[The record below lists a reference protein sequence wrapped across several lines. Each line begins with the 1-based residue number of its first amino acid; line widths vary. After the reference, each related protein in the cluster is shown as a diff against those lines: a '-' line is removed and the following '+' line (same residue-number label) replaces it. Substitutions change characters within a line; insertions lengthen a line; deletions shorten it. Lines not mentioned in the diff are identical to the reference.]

1 MNGTAKI
8 PWTWD
13 LQGLSWIEVGQDEGW
28 GGEMG
33 PIVIYREDKSHA
45 LTMTTMSLAA
55 FGLAVCTVFA
65 VILILGAPLWLV
77 LPFAAGCLVGGI
89 PAIARL
95 SNRNQEASVKAE
107 RQTPE
112 RSFIVPLA
120 SPPPP
125 RNFEGRTT
133 ELKKIRDL
141 VGSWSE
147 DRPAIVNITGLP
159 GLGKTALAA
168 QFAYLHQD
176 LFPDGQLFAS
186 LDNTADCD
194 SLTQQTLNRFL
205 AALQIVGQQTAESSA
220 DQSRKYAMLTSKLK
234 LLVIIDDASDPE
246 CVRKLLP
253 SGARCTVIVTSRNPL
268 RELHPDLPLPLS
280 PLAENE
286 AVRLLESAVG
296 KDRVQ
301 AHSQAARRLV
311 SAGHPRTIQLAASVL
326 SNRPYWSL
334 DQVLTQKA
342 GRTELATPQD
352 ALAQEL
358 YLTIELLSNEE
369 RDALPYIALLDEPAF
384 ESWELAALLRISELN
399 ALRLFEHLSL
409 TGVIKRVSVGRAG
422 VVEFIVDDYIWQ
434 YLRRRMARKVPPDEQ
449 AARRRE
455 LAAERK
461 ARSRRRDTMVRLNE
475 TIQELKDAGRLAE
488 ALEASRDA
496 VAAADDSGDG
506 YTQALALATLADLH
520 AAIGNI
526 NEAYELADAACRV
539 RDIPAPA
546 RALRCLGRVARR
558 NGELDD
564 SAKKLAEALTV
575 ARQSGDTAEQVR
587 ILVETT
593 LTLAQTDSPAS
604 GVAAADKA
612 LALCR
617 DDPRLSA
624 STVGAS
630 LLAGASFA
638 RSSALLACGHAH
650 DAGECLAEAV
660 RRASEKQ
667 ALWLAWMA
675 CLRGRLAMELGEE
688 RAAVAACTEAIER
701 FSAMSLRYGD
711 GSSRLL
717 LSRIYADADSDRLD
731 EAIALASDAVDT
743 FQNCGDRAAEDEAKR
758 LLAAYLRRRGQELSD
773 ADDLAEARRISEVL
787 GDNWDL
793 AQIQGELAAVRSGPP
808 PSNWA
813 GTLRRRR

>member
-1 MNGTAKI
+1 
-8 PWTWD
+8 
-13 LQGLSWIEVGQDEGW
+13 
-28 GGEMG
+28 MG
-33 PIVIYREDKSHA
+33 PIVICREDKSHA

-55 FGLAVCTVFA
+55 YGLVVCTVFA
-65 VILILGAPLWLV
+65 VIVILGAPLWLV

-95 SNRNQEASVKAE
+95 SNRNQEASVKAA
-107 RQTPE
+107 RPTPE

-125 RNFEGRTT
+125 RNFEGRTA

-141 VGSWSE
+141 VGSWSG

-194 SLTQQTLNRFL
+194 SLTQQTLSRFL
-205 AALQIVGQQTAESSA
+205 VALQIVGQQTAESTA
-220 DQSRKYAMLTSKLK
+220 DQSKKYAMLTSNLK

-268 RELHPDLPLPLS
+268 PELHPDLPLPLS
-280 PLAENE
+280 PLSESE
-286 AVRLLESAVG
+286 AIRLLESAVG

-301 AHSQAARRLV
+301 AHSQAARQLV
-311 SAGHPRTIQLAASVL
+311 SAGHPRAIQLAASVL

-342 GRTELATPQD
+342 GRREPATPQD

-369 RDALPYIALLDEPAF
+369 RDALPYIALLGEPAF
-384 ESWELAALLRISELN
+384 ESWELAALLGISEPN

-434 YLRRRMARKVPPDEQ
+434 YLRGKMARKVPPDEQ

-455 LAAERK
+455 LEAERK

-475 TIQELKDAGRLAE
+475 TIQELRDAGRLAE

-564 SAKKLAEALTV
+564 STKKLEEALTA

-587 ILVETT
+587 ILTETT
-593 LTLAQTDSPAS
+593 LTLAQTDSPAR
-604 GVAAADKA
+604 GVAAADEA
-612 LALCR
+612 IALCR

-638 RSSALLACGHAH
+638 RGSALLACGRAH
-650 DAGECLAEAV
+650 DAAECLAEAV
-660 RRASEKQ
+660 LRASEKQ

-675 CLRGRLAMELGEE
+675 WLRGRLAMELGDE

-743 FQNCGDRAAEDEAKR
+743 FQNCGDRAAEDAAKR

-773 ADDLAEARRISEVL
+773 PDDLAEARRISEVL
-787 GDNWDL
+787 GDDGDL

-808 PSNWA
+808 APSNWA

>member
-1 MNGTAKI
+1 
-8 PWTWD
+8 
-13 LQGLSWIEVGQDEGW
+13 
-28 GGEMG
+28 MG
-33 PIVIYREDKSHA
+33 PIVIYREDKSRA

-55 FGLAVCTVFA
+55 YGLVVCTVFA
-65 VILILGAPLWLV
+65 VILILGAPVWLV
-77 LPFAAGCLVGGI
+77 LPLAAGCLVGGI

-95 SNRNQEASVKAE
+95 SNRDREAPVKAACP
-107 RQTPE
+107 TPE

-125 RNFEGRTT
+125 RNFEGRAE

-141 VGSWSE
+141 VGSWSG
-147 DRPAIVNITGLP
+147 DRPAVVNITGLP

-168 QFAYLHQD
+168 QFAYLYQD

-186 LDNTADCD
+186 LDNMSDSD
-194 SLTQQTLNRFL
+194 SLTEHTLSRFL
-205 AALQIVGQQTAESSA
+205 VALQIVGEQAAESAA
-220 DQSRKYAMLTSKLK
+220 DQSEQYAMLTSNLK
-234 LLVIIDDASDPE
+234 LLVILDDASDPE
-246 CVRKLLP
+246 CVRNLLP
-253 SGARCTVIVTSRNPL
+253 SGAKCTVIVTSRNPL
-268 RELHPDLPLPLS
+268 RGLHPDLPLPLS
-280 PLAENE
+280 PLSESE
-286 AVRLLESAVG
+286 AIRLLESAVG
-296 KDRVQ
+296 QDRVQ
-301 AHSQAARRLV
+301 AHSQAARQLV
-311 SAGHPRTIQLAASVL
+311 SAGHPRAIQLAASVL

-342 GRTELATPQD
+342 SRTEPATPQD

-384 ESWELAALLRISELN
+384 ESWELAALLGISELN
-399 ALRLFEHLSL
+399 ALRLCEHLSL

-434 YLRRRMARKVPPDEQ
+434 YLRRKMARKVPPDEQ
-449 AARRRE
+449 SARRRE
-455 LAAERK
+455 LEAERK
-461 ARSRRRDTMVRLNE
+461 ARGRRRDTMHRLNE
-475 TIQELKDAGRLAE
+475 TIQELRDAGRLAE

-506 YTQALALATLADLH
+506 YAEALALATLADLH

-526 NEAYELADAACRV
+526 NQAYELADAACRV
-539 RDIPAPA
+539 RDIPAPP

-564 SAKKLAEALTV
+564 SAKKLEEALT
-575 ARQSGDTAEQVR
+575 AAQRSGDTAEQIR
-587 ILVETT
+587 ILRETT
-593 LTLAQTDSPAS
+593 LTLAHTGNPAS
-604 GVAAADKA
+604 GVAVADKA
-612 LALCR
+612 IGLCH
-617 DDPRLSA
+617 DDPRLRA
-624 STVGAS
+624 STLGGS

-638 RSSALLACGHAH
+638 RSYALLACGRAH

-675 CLRGRLAMELGEE
+675 WLRGRLAMELGEE
-688 RAAVAACTEAIER
+688 RAAIAACTEAIER

-743 FQNCGDRAAEDEAKR
+743 FQNCGDRSAEYEAKR
-758 LLAAYLRRRGQELSD
+758 LLASYLRRRGQEFSD
-773 ADDLAEARRISEVL
+773 ADDLEEARRISEVL
-787 GDNWDL
+787 GDDWDL

-808 PSNWA
+808 ASNWA